1 MTTPEKIICYSSHA
15 MQGHTGQRPGGSGG
29 QSQRAGQMGARAF
42 IVVFAGRNG
51 RGSKQAKQVGQFECF
66 QKVPGCRSL
75 RSLPYSCLE
84 GKSLIKEAVRGDM
97 GGLHVKS
104 KLPGDSCI
112 SSKNQLTLGMEVP
125 PGSTQI

>member
-1 MTTPEKIICYSSHA
+1 MRPADQEMTTPEKIICYSSHA

-75 RSLPYSCLE
+75 RSLPDTWSW
-84 GKSLIKEAVRGDM
+84 ARGI
-97 GGLHVKS
+97 VAWRARA
-104 KLPGDSCI
+104 
-112 SSKNQLTLGMEVP
+112 
-125 PGSTQI
+125 